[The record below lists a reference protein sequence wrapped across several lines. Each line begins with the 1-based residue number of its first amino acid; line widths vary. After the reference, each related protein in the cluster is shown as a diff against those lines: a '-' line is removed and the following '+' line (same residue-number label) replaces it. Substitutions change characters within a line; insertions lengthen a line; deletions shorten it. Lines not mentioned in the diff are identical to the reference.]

1 MGVGVIGCGNIS
13 PIYLQ
18 NLQSYAGTEVVAVA
32 DLDEAKAS
40 ARASEFGVQKPCS
53 VDELLSDPS
62 VEIVLNLTVP
72 KAHFEIAMYAVESGK
87 HVYNEKP
94 LTVSWEQG
102 KTLVAAAKDEDVL
115 IGCAPDTFMG
125 AGIQTCRELIDKGSI
140 GVPVGVQAF
149 MMCPG
154 HESWHPDP
162 SFYYETGGGPL
173 FDMGP
178 YYLTAMVALLG
189 PVRRVSGS
197 AATSFPTR
205 TVTSEPKRG
214 LMIEVET
221 PTHLST
227 VLDFA
232 NGAVGQITTSF
243 DVAAHTLPHIE
254 VYGSEGTLQVPD
266 PNGFG
271 GVPRLWTKQTGQ
283 WQDVA
288 LTRPYQENSRG
299 VGVLDMALATI
310 SGRPHRATGDLA
322 LHVLE
327 IMHAAHWSS
336 DEGRHIQLTTTVGR
350 PEPMLMGTL

>member
-1 MGVGVIGCGNIS
+1 
-13 PIYLQ
+13 
-18 NLQSYAGTEVVAVA
+18 
-32 DLDEAKAS
+32 
-40 ARASEFGVQKPCS
+40 
-53 VDELLSDPS
+53 
-62 VEIVLNLTVP
+62 
-72 KAHFEIAMYAVESGK
+72 
-87 HVYNEKP
+87 
-94 LTVSWEQG
+94 
-102 KTLVAAAKDEDVL
+102 
-115 IGCAPDTFMG
+115 
-125 AGIQTCRELIDKGSI
+125 
-140 GVPVGVQAF
+140 
-149 MMCPG
+149 
-154 HESWHPDP
+154 
-162 SFYYETGGGPL
+162 
-173 FDMGP
+173 
-178 YYLTAMVALLG
+178 
-189 PVRRVSGS
+189 
-197 AATSFPTR
+197 
-205 TVTSEPKRG
+205 
-214 LMIEVET
+214 MIEVET